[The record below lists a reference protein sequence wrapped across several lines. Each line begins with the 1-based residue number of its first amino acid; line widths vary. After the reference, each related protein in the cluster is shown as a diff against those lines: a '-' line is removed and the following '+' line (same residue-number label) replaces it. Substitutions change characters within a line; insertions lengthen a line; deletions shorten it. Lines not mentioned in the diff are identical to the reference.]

1 MLSVN
6 AASGV
11 HSYKDFIAH
20 GYKAANPLTYSSS
33 GVGSS
38 GHLVGESFAQKAG
51 IKTGDVITALGE
63 HKITSLEAYM
73 QALGKYKKG
82 DKVGVTFTR
91 GSQTLSSTVE
101 F

>member
-11 HSYKDFIAH
+11 HSYKDLIAH
-20 GYKAANPLTYSSS
+20 GYRAANPLTYSSS

-51 IKTGDVITALGE
+51 IKVEHVPYKGASQGIMGHENIGTIALRVPARTCAADE
-63 HKITSLEAYM
+63 DTVCAE
-73 QALGKYKKG
+73 KKM
-82 DKVGVTFTR
+82 
-91 GSQTLSSTVE
+91 
-101 F
+101 